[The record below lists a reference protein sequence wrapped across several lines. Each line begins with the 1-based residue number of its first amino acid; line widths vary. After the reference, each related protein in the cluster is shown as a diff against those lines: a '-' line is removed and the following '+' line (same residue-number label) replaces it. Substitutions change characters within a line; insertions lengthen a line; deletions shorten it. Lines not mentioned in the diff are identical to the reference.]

1 MRKLATCALVLCLT
15 GGTVFADGLSISLGS
30 DDERTTMGPR
40 LEARDARLAIRTRDR
55 SAMLLLLEDTIAIQL
70 TDAALEK
77 MKAESKSKD
86 TGFLEE
92 LLAAGVKLAVGKSV
106 QYPIASIR
114 SAELRDGALRF
125 TSDQNKS
132 VFTDVKVNGNDIL
145 RDFTKADAE
154 RFLRALK
161 ARKSAR

>member
-15 GGTVFADGLSISLGS
+15 GGTVFADGLSLSLGS
-30 DDERTTMGPR
+30 DDPRTTMGPR

-70 TDAALEK
+70 TDAALAK
-77 MKAESKSKD
+77 MKADSKSEEP
-86 TGFLEE
+86 GFLEE

-114 SAELRDGALRF
+114 SVEIRDGALHF
-125 TSDQNKS
+125 TSDKNKP

-145 RDFTKADAE
+145 RDFSKADAE
-154 RFLRALK
+154 RFITALRARK
-161 ARKSAR
+161 AAR